1 MGNPL
6 ACAVANESLLMLQEN
21 NWQSQVANIEQKL
34 KQHFKPF
41 ANLSQVNNIRVLG
54 AIGVIELHNSV
65 DMESIQSAFVE
76 QGIWIRPFGKLVY
89 IMPQYI
95 ISNEELERLCS
106 GMYTVISNLS

>member
-21 NWQSQVANIEQKL
+21 NWQSQVANIEQRLKL
-34 KQHFKPF
+34 HFKPF
-41 ANLSQVNNIRVLG
+41 SALPQVNNVRVLG
-54 AIGVIELHNSV
+54 AIGVIELHNPV
-65 DMESIQSAFVE
+65 DMESIQAAFVA

-95 ISNEELERLCS
+95 VSNEELERLCS
-106 GMYTVISNLS
+106 GMYNVISRL